1 MEKEISHN
9 RQNEDA
15 EQDEVHQ
22 LLDEMIAWIAARRA
36 EANEAQN
43 VTKQD
48 KLLQELRKVDNVMR
62 QAYPNPIPPKPS
74 GSAKKCPHCGK
85 DLP

>member
-1 MEKEISHN
+1 MKRETTHK
-9 RQNEDA
+9 RQNA
-15 EQDEVHQ
+15 GAKKDEVHQ
-22 LLDEMIAWIAARRA
+22 LLDQMVAWIGARRA

-43 VTKQD
+43 VAKQD

-74 GSAKKCPHCGK
+74 GSGKKCPHCGK